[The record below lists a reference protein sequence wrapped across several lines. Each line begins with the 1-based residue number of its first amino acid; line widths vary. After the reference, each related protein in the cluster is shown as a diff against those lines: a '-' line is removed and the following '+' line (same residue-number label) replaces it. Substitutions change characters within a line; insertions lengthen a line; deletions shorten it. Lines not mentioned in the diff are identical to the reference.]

1 MKRKSLKKPTK
12 TLQTKKL
19 NKSSISPKSR
29 TSSLKKS
36 TKKTNLIRSTIPKK
50 SIKPEKSTKLQN
62 KPDYWQQMLSGFN
75 LSSKLW
81 LEGFGFPPTPLGAKP
96 IKNTYSCETKTLTI
110 KLKNIVEVNS
120 LLHVAWAI
128 LLNRYTG
135 SDDIVYGTDFIDQS
149 NVGKK
154 MTLKNIALPVRSI
167 IREDETIQTFIE
179 NLKNQLEQNQKNA
192 SSFYN
197 NPAARQ
203 QVDNVVN
210 YLFLTI
216 NPKIKT
222 KKSLNLPIH
231 AEKYPL
237 VLIVKP
243 QKSLKIQLYYDSAR
257 FTKKSIKNI
266 MSHFIFIIKQI
277 TLQPKTRVTHF
288 SILLPEEK
296 MKLKQWGKP
305 SYNQLIKNINP
316 CCHELFMTQ
325 AMLHP
330 DRLAVA
336 NDFYELSYKKL
347 HELSNQLAHYLVR
360 KNVNI
365 GAPIAVLMERT
376 PAIIVAMLAIFK
388 IGAIYVPINIKYPD
402 ERIQYVLDDCRP
414 TIILANN
421 THRIPRDYL
430 EKTHIL
436 DDQYALLE
444 SQPIHAIE
452 RTFFSNELAYIIY
465 TSGTTGQPKGVM
477 IKHESLIN
485 LSIWYQ
491 SCFSLSANDRASQF
505 ASSGFDTFFCETVPC
520 LVVGASI
527 HIIED
532 NAKLTPHI
540 LLPWLAEK
548 NITICDL
555 PTSYAQILFSVPWP
569 KNISL
574 HTVKLGGE
582 SLTQYPNQIY
592 PFDIWNIYGPT
603 EATVECTFM
612 KIYTANSSLKIY
624 ENKQLPPPIGKPIV
638 NSEMYIVDQY
648 LEPVAIG
655 NVGELLIGGIIISTG
670 YLNRPSLTDEKF
682 IKNVFNQETGSRLY
696 RTGDLVRWLDD
707 GNIEFVGRVDNQV
720 KIRGYRIELS
730 EIETTIRQYPDVA
743 EVVVLAKEIVNGQ
756 KSLIAYLVP
765 NIDKIRIPYHE
776 KCLINLNDVRYI
788 EVISVDISKEGIAIA
803 GLIENIEPNTPLR
816 INIKLP
822 GTGDGQWLSGKLMW
836 QIDQRAGIEF
846 DKTEKQMT
854 AMNKCIEYYL
864 ATHNLM
870 ETIENAASKR
880 NIRKAIKMK
889 LPEYM
894 VPSVFCILPQF
905 PLTFNGKIDWKA
917 LPPPKDFE
925 RLLERQFIEP
935 RTETEKEIMT
945 IWCNIL
951 NIKQASMTDSFF
963 DLGGN
968 SLMISQ
974 LSVQIMNTFNLSIPM
989 KIFIDLPF
997 IPILAE
1003 YIDSKGQ
1010 KYTFKSTIQEEI
1022 LRDTILNADILPKK
1036 KMGDIKQ
1043 PGGILLTGVS
1053 GFLGIYLLR
1062 ELLKKTNAKIYCLIR
1077 KGEFESTA
1085 KRLINT
1091 VEQYDLSNEILLS
1104 NRRIILLDG
1113 DIGYD
1118 RFGLP
1123 TQQYNHLSETVDTIY
1138 HCGAQV
1144 NTMASYSNLR
1154 SSNVQGTIEVIKFA
1168 TKFID
1173 KAIHYIS
1180 TLSAAVKIDENNC
1193 YTEEFPDADSS
1204 TLIGGY
1210 AISKWVSERLLTQI
1224 KNRGLPVSIYRSG
1237 HILGQTDNG
1246 ITSVNNSLLYL
1257 IKGCIQLGYAPDWKE
1272 NITFLPVDFASAAII
1287 DISLYHPEISAVYHL
1302 DHPQGIMWTD
1312 LIAWLQYYGYRIDIC
1327 SYQEWR
1333 QRLMTIHSDNALFP
1347 FLPLYLA
1354 EEDLPITPST
1364 NIQEAA
1370 SILNAIDMPFPE
1382 INDKLFQIYFNYL
1395 CDTEFLPTP
1404 AMQKESMI
1412 SI

>member
-1 MKRKSLKKPTK
+1 MKKGPLKKT
-12 TLQTKKL
+12 TNTFQTKKL
-19 NKSSISPKSR
+19 GKPPTPVKSR
-29 TSSLKKS
+29 SSSSSKTFTKNKKLKSKKIQKKS
-36 TKKTNLIRSTIPKK
+36 
-50 SIKPEKSTKLQN
+50 
-62 KPDYWQQMLSGFN
+62 DYWQNLLTEFS

-81 LEGFGFPPTPLGAKP
+81 LEGFGIPSAPLGAKP
-96 IKNTYSCETKTLTI
+96 IKHTYSNETKTFSI
-110 KLKNIVEVNS
+110 KSKNIKDITPI
-120 LLHVAWAI
+120 LHAAWAI

-135 SDDIVYGTDFIDQS
+135 SDDIVYGSAILDSLNNT
-149 NVGKK
+149 KK
-154 MTLKNIALPVRSI
+154 ITIKHAPIPVRST
-167 IREDETIQTFIE
+167 IRKGDTLQTFIKH
-179 NLKNQLEQNQKNA
+179 LKHQLEQNQKHT
-192 SSFYN
+192 SHFYN
-197 NPAARQ
+197 DEAATQ
-203 QVDNVVN
+203 QADNLIN
-210 YLFLTI
+210 YLFLSSNSKI
-216 NPKIKT
+216 NS
-222 KKSLNLPIH
+222 KKSLHLTVH
-231 AEKYPL
+231 AQKYPL
-237 VLIVKP
+237 VFVAE
-243 QKSLKIQLYYDSAR
+243 QKKLLKIQLYYDNAR
-257 FTKKSIKNI
+257 FTKNSIKNI
-266 MSHFIFIIKQI
+266 ISHLIFIIKQI
-277 TLQPKTRVTHF
+277 NLQLKKQVTHF

-296 MKLKQWGKP
+296 IKLKQWGKP
-305 SYNQLIKNINP
+305 SYNQLITNTNP
-316 CCHELFMTQ
+316 CCHELFINQ
-325 AMLHP
+325 ALLRP
-330 DRLAVA
+330 QNLAVA
-336 NDFYELSYKKL
+336 DNNYELNYKQL
-347 HELSNQLAHYLVR
+347 HEVSNQLAHFLVQQ
-360 KNVNI
+360 KVSI
-365 GAPIAVLMERT
+365 GDPVAVLMERT

-388 IGAIYVPINIKYPD
+388 IGAIYVPINPKYPD
-402 ERIQYVLDDCRP
+402 ERIQYVLSDCKP
-414 TIILANN
+414 NIILANN
-421 THRIPRDYL
+421 TQRIPTEYL

-436 DDQYALLE
+436 DDQYDLLE
-444 SQPIHAIE
+444 SHPIQTIARH
-452 RTFFSNELAYIIY
+452 FSSKELAYIIY

-477 IKHESLIN
+477 IKHESLTN
-485 LSIWYQ
+485 LAIWYQ
-491 SCFSLSANDRASQF
+491 TCFSLSAKDRASQF

-532 NAKLTPHI
+532 NAKLTPGI
-540 LLPWLAEK
+540 LLPWLAK
-548 NITICDL
+548 KDITICDL
-555 PTSYAQILFSVPWP
+555 PTSYAQILFSVTWP
-569 KNISL
+569 KNLNL

-612 KIYTANSSLKIY
+612 KIYNAHSSLEMY
-624 ENKQLPPPIGKPIV
+624 ENKQLPPPIGKPII
-638 NSEMYIVDQY
+638 NSEMYIVDQH
-648 LEPVAIG
+648 LEPVPIG

-670 YLNRPSLTDEKF
+670 YLNRESLTDEKF
-682 IKNVFNQETGSRLY
+682 IKNIFSTDPESRLY

-707 GNIEFVGRVDNQV
+707 GNIEFVGRIDNQV

-743 EVVVLAKEIVNGQ
+743 EVVVLAKEIVSGQ
-756 KSLIAYLVP
+756 KTLIAYLVP
-765 NIDKIRIPYHE
+765 NIDKIRIPYQE

-788 EVISVDISKEGIAIA
+788 EVISVDISKEGIAVT
-803 GLIENIEPNTPLR
+803 GLTENIEPNTHLR

-836 QIDQRAGIEF
+836 QIDQRAGVVF

-905 PLTFNGKIDWKA
+905 PLTFNGKIAWKA

-925 RLLERQFIEP
+925 RLLERQFVGP
-935 RTETEKEIMT
+935 RTETEKEIMN

-951 NIKQASMTDSFF
+951 NIKNASMTDSFF

-974 LSVQIMNTFNLSIPM
+974 LSVKIMNKFNLSIPM

-1003 YIDSKGQ
+1003 YIESRGE

-1022 LRDTILNADILPKK
+1022 IRDAILNADILPLKT
-1036 KMGDIKQ
+1036 MGDIKH

-1062 ELLKKTNAKIYCLIR
+1062 ELLQKTEAKIYCLIR

-1085 KRLINT
+1085 KRLVNT
-1091 VEQYDLSNEILLS
+1091 VEQYHLTNEILLS

-1118 RFGLP
+1118 RFGLS
-1123 TQQYNHLSETVDTIY
+1123 TQQYNSLSETVDTIY

-1168 TKFID
+1168 TKSID

-1180 TLSAAVKIDENNC
+1180 TLSAAVKLDTNNC
-1193 YTEEFPDADSS
+1193 YAEEFPDADST

-1224 KNRGLPVSIYRSG
+1224 KSRGLPVSIYRSG

-1246 ITSVNNSLLYL
+1246 VTSVNNSLLYL

-1287 DISLYHPEISAVYHL
+1287 NISLYHPEISAVYHL
-1302 DHPQGIMWTD
+1302 DHPNGIMWTD
-1312 LIAWLQYYGYRIDIC
+1312 LVAWLQQYGYRIDVC
-1327 SYQEWR
+1327 SYQDWR
-1333 QRLMTIHSDNALFP
+1333 QRLTTIGPDNALFP

-1354 EEDLPITPST
+1354 DEDLPITPST
-1364 NIQEAA
+1364 SMQTTI
-1370 SILNAIDMPFPE
+1370 SILNAIDFPFPE
-1382 INDKLFQIYFNYL
+1382 I
-1395 CDTEFLPTP
+1395 
-1404 AMQKESMI
+1404 
-1412 SI
+1412 